1 MARTGWITAGFA
13 LSAVLVLA
21 ASCDAVPPKASK
33 TIAPPKAEIVTQT
46 AVAVPKPRPDPAA
59 GARKTQPT
67 RTARHIRHGGSL
79 ARNSRTYRYSDSRPM
94 SGPVY
99 EAGRGQPPGT
109 GCDEACRYR
118 VSGGAMPARWWSVTV
133 YADDDYLPQNE
144 DNALSFD
151 ATRVKTDAAG
161 NWQALVSPRRDA
173 AAPDMA
179 WASSNKAGRF
189 TLTLRLYNPSPA
201 VQANSALV
209 PLPLV
214 TRIDC
219 GGRP

>member
-1 MARTGWITAGFA
+1 MTQRKVSRTMLA
-13 LSAVLVLA
+13 LAVLAGL
-21 ASCDAVPPKASK
+21 
-33 TIAPPKAEIVTQT
+33 
-46 AVAVPKPRPDPAA
+46 AA
-59 GARKTQPT
+59 GAASAIWTMKRGGLAAVGSGWQTSKLAGAAAADPWT
-67 RTARHIRHGGSL
+67 RARVALTGLLALNRSQAIYFTTA
-79 ARNSRTYRYSDSRPM
+79 SDS
-94 SGPVY
+94 SGAPL
-99 EAGRGQPPGT
+99 
-109 GCDEACRYR
+109 DEACRYR